1 MVPIYEQLMEQI
13 KSDIIQSELKEG
25 EALPSV
31 RTLAGEL
38 RISALTVKKAYDKL
52 EEEGFVTTVHGKGT
66 YVSASDKQLALEAR
80 QKAIEDDFD
89 KVIDRALSMGMKKE
103 DFYHFYTFRHTW
115 ATIAQNDCD
124 ANLYEVAFGM
134 NHSHGMNVTRGYVKI
149 DFSPAWRL
157 NAKVIDFIFFSTKK
171 SKQGKAKDL
180 GAPQDKMFRISP
192 KMMIYARAYFK
203 GEVIAELTD
212 IGFSN
217 VDEVIDKL
225 VPMLRKDIPD
235 GCNVQFRLTNCDSQK
250 EAVYERSK
258 GKGF

>member
-1 MVPIYEQLMEQI
+1 MVPIYEQLMEKI

-103 DFYHFYTFRHTW
+103 E
-115 ATIAQNDCD
+115 IS
-124 ANLYEVAFGM
+124 EV
-134 NHSHGMNVTRGYVKI
+134 VKLI
-149 DFSPAWRL
+149 L
-157 NAKVIDFIFFSTKK
+157 
-171 SKQGKAKDL
+171 
-180 GAPQDKMFRISP
+180 
-192 KMMIYARAYFK
+192 
-203 GEVIAELTD
+203 
-212 IGFSN
+212 
-217 VDEVIDKL
+217 DEK
-225 VPMLRKDIPD
+225 
-235 GCNVQFRLTNCDSQK
+235 
-250 EAVYERSK
+250 
-258 GKGF
+258 

>member
-1 MVPIYEQLMEQI
+1 MHIILNHSSMVPIYEQLMEQI

-103 DFYHFYTFRHTW
+103 
-115 ATIAQNDCD
+115 
-124 ANLYEVAFGM
+124 E
-134 NHSHGMNVTRGYVKI
+134 
-149 DFSPAWRL
+149 
-157 NAKVIDFIFFSTKK
+157 
-171 SKQGKAKDL
+171 
-180 GAPQDKMFRISP
+180 IS
-192 KMMIYARAYFK
+192 
-203 GEVIAELTD
+203 
-212 IGFSN
+212 
-217 VDEVIDKL
+217 
-225 VPMLRKDIPD
+225 
-235 GCNVQFRLTNCDSQK
+235 DS
-250 EAVYERSK
+250 R
-258 GKGF
+258 

>member
-1 MVPIYEQLMEQI
+1 MAWVILYFIGELHDFI

-103 DFYHFYTFRHTW
+103 E
-115 ATIAQNDCD
+115 IS
-124 ANLYEVAFGM
+124 EV
-134 NHSHGMNVTRGYVKI
+134 VKLI
-149 DFSPAWRL
+149 L
-157 NAKVIDFIFFSTKK
+157 
-171 SKQGKAKDL
+171 
-180 GAPQDKMFRISP
+180 
-192 KMMIYARAYFK
+192 
-203 GEVIAELTD
+203 
-212 IGFSN
+212 
-217 VDEVIDKL
+217 DEK
-225 VPMLRKDIPD
+225 
-235 GCNVQFRLTNCDSQK
+235 
-250 EAVYERSK
+250 
-258 GKGF
+258 

>member
-38 RISALTVKKAYDKL
+38 RISALAVKKAYDKL

-103 DFYHFYTFRHTW
+103 E
-115 ATIAQNDCD
+115 IS
-124 ANLYEVAFGM
+124 EV
-134 NHSHGMNVTRGYVKI
+134 VKLI
-149 DFSPAWRL
+149 L
-157 NAKVIDFIFFSTKK
+157 
-171 SKQGKAKDL
+171 
-180 GAPQDKMFRISP
+180 
-192 KMMIYARAYFK
+192 
-203 GEVIAELTD
+203 
-212 IGFSN
+212 
-217 VDEVIDKL
+217 DEK
-225 VPMLRKDIPD
+225 
-235 GCNVQFRLTNCDSQK
+235 
-250 EAVYERSK
+250 
-258 GKGF
+258 

>member
-25 EALPSV
+25 ETLPSV

-103 DFYHFYTFRHTW
+103 E
-115 ATIAQNDCD
+115 IS
-124 ANLYEVAFGM
+124 EV
-134 NHSHGMNVTRGYVKI
+134 VKLI
-149 DFSPAWRL
+149 L
-157 NAKVIDFIFFSTKK
+157 
-171 SKQGKAKDL
+171 
-180 GAPQDKMFRISP
+180 
-192 KMMIYARAYFK
+192 
-203 GEVIAELTD
+203 
-212 IGFSN
+212 
-217 VDEVIDKL
+217 DEK
-225 VPMLRKDIPD
+225 
-235 GCNVQFRLTNCDSQK
+235 
-250 EAVYERSK
+250 
-258 GKGF
+258 